1 MGSYKR
7 RFFMTRVFGMHEI
20 ELHPG
25 VKEEDFENF
34 FRKEMATGPIF
45 PGWSTSLL
53 KGDRGVREGKYLVL
67 FEIESAEARDR
78 FAPAP
83 NQSNEETDQFLEKH
97 KEILDPIFQKWAT
110 FSPTDLGANLK
121 YTDYLVLEK

>member
-1 MGSYKR
+1 VAKERSII
-7 RFFMTRVFGMHEI
+7 MTRVFGLHEI

-34 FRKEMATGPIF
+34 VLNEMSTAPMY
-45 PGWSTSLL
+45 PGWSMRLL
-53 KGDRGVREGKYLVL
+53 KGERGERKGKYLL
-67 FEIESAEARDR
+67 LIDIESLEARDR

-83 NQSNEETDQFLEKH
+83 DKGSEETAQFDQEH
-97 KEILDPIFQKWAT
+97 KDEVEPLFQKWNT
-110 FSPTDLGANLK
+110 FSPTQIGQNSN